1 MTQSTFIARY
11 TLPRLPELCGPCFA
25 PVALCLGAGTRAAAA
40 GAAVLELPRLRLTA
54 ARRLFPYRAA
64 AAWNGL
70 PRHVTGAASK
80 RRLLR
85 HFER

>member
-1 MTQSTFIARY
+1 MFR
-11 TLPRLPELCGPCFA
+11 PRS
-25 PVALCLGAGTRAAAA
+25 ALSGRRTRAAAA